1 MDVPDDSNDT
11 DDADDDDDDGDDDMY
26 MMSVC
31 TDLIFVKTFTRPEF
45 FGAKILHENAEIGI
59 MTNSLQTIVNLHSM
73 CKVYT
78 TLCRLI

>member
-1 MDVPDDSNDT
+1 MLGAMSQWSLFD

-45 FGAKILHENAEIGI
+45 FGAKILHENA
-59 MTNSLQTIVNLHSM
+59 
-73 CKVYT
+73 
-78 TLCRLI
+78 